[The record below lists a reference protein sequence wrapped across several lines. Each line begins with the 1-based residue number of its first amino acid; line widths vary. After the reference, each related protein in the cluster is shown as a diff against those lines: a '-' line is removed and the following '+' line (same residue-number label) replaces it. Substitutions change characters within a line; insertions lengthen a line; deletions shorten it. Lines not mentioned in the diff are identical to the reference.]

1 MAVYKRRAAR
11 AKAHRRLRK
20 KVAGTPERPRLSV
33 NFSGRHVYAQLID
46 DVAGKTLVA
55 ACTTEKALAGKGE
68 PKANCDV
75 AAKVGKTIA
84 ERAQKE
90 KIDHV
95 VFDRGGFRF
104 HGKVKSL
111 ADAAREG
118 GLKF

>member
-1 MAVYKRRAAR
+1 MATYYRRSAR
-11 AKAHRRLRK
+11 QRAHRRLRK
-20 KVAGTPERPRLSV
+20 NVAGTAERPRLAV

-46 DVAGKTLVA
+46 DIAGHTLVA

-68 PKANCDV
+68 PHANAET

-84 ERAQKE
+84 ERARKE
-90 KIDHV
+90 NIKSV

-118 GLKF
+118 GLEF